1 MVPDVFSYGGKRLTL
16 GVILSDKTTSMLLER
31 KLHVQLLAFG
41 ICPEEKAQEQLD
53 SPRNP
58 SSSYPSLLNPLAQ
71 APSSSSAQVALQ
83 PPQPLCTQ
91 TVSSYE
97 GKQVPGSCCFTALHF
112 LQQLSVSSSA
122 TAYGDLFLGYFV
134 VAAAGNLPVWRNSYW
149 KEGNGQLSS
158 VGQICF
164 LFLFLPSPVW
174 KFKRNAFYIIYCCRG
189 NCLLFPDH

>member
-1 MVPDVFSYGGKRLTL
+1 MVPDVFSYGGKRITL
-16 GVILSDKTTSMLLER
+16 GVIPSDKTTSILLER

-41 ICPEEKAQEQLD
+41 ICPEEEAQEQLD
-53 SPRNP
+53 SPGNP

-97 GKQVPGSCCFTALHF
+97 GKQGPGSCYFTALDF
-112 LQQLSVSSSA
+112 LQQLSVTSSA

-134 VAAAGNLPVWRNSYW
+134 VAAAGNLSVWRNSCW
-149 KEGNGQLSS
+149 KEGNGQHSS
-158 VGQICF
+158 AGQICS
-164 LFLFLPSPVW
+164 LFSPSPFSSMKVQR
-174 KFKRNAFYIIYCCRG
+174 KCILHN
-189 NCLLFPDH
+189 LLL